1 MFRAA
6 IIDLRGLLDRRNWE
20 TSAASIMHS
29 HWFTDCKSLSDAL
42 QRPVLASIADKRLGI
57 TLAAMRQSL
66 WRKPGGGLAL
76 PMLMERRPENT
87 TDSISWIDT
96 SVMPCDCLTKKMKPD
111 VLCEILDTNIFDPRQ
126 TEDAKAQKA
135 NRQKQ
140 RKKTKLPPIAMLSSA
155 PDESSSDPDDS
166 DVEYLNTGETDTDF
180 ISNIAE

>member
-1 MFRAA
+1 M
-6 IIDLRGLLDRRNWE
+6 
-20 TSAASIMHS
+20 
-29 HWFTDCKSLSDAL
+29 
-42 QRPVLASIADKRLGI
+42 
-57 TLAAMRQSL
+57 
-66 WRKPGGGLAL
+66 AL
-76 PMLMERRPENT
+76 PMLMERRPANT

-96 SVMPCDCLTKKMKPD
+96 TVMPCDCLTKKMKLVHLRD
-111 VLCEILDTNIFDPRQ
+111 SLDTNMFDPRQ

-180 ISNIAE
+180 VPDIAE